1 MHKLIMNFFTLD
13 VVLSVN
19 VFYCLKTCKRL
30 KMTLYKRS
38 FEGRLR
44 YKTIKNSNRKHSM
57 ILREI

>member
-1 MHKLIMNFFTLD
+1 MNFFTLD

-19 VFYCLKTCKRL
+19 VFYCSKTCKRL